1 MLWLVCDQTAPKFLA
16 STISAMSCAWAEK
29 WEVEVAQQG
38 LKAEMAEPDKL
49 HAKLIFI
56 WAEAIGGQHFP
67 HIALGVT

>member
-1 MLWLVCDQTAPKFLA
+1 MCLGR
-16 STISAMSCAWAEK
+16 
-29 WEVEVAQQG
+29 EVGGGGGSREVAQQG